1 MTISSE
7 DAEVRAP
14 DETLVLDPEPREGTD
29 PEPLVVSEDP
39 EPEDPTG
46 VVEGAGPPVLEEA
59 IGEETLLTWLPF
71 GSGID
76 TVRLLPLESTVRALP
91 GKWTGGRSKETWCG
105 LNFAVAGEIRT
116 EGP

>member
-1 MTISSE
+1 MSSE

-46 VVEGAGPPVLEEA
+46 VVEGTGPPLLEEA

-71 GSGID
+71 GTGID
-76 TVRLLPLESTVRALP
+76 TVRLLPLESTAQVLT
-91 GKWTGGRSKETWCG
+91 GNWTNGSKGTWCG

-116 EGP
+116 ERS